1 MSANATSPTTVNTPA
16 TAPLL
21 LKKPFPELFEVG
33 SRVAPVAVGAASV
46 LAAVVGVRPRVTVN
60 VSAEFTTV
68 IVDRAVL
75 LVAEEEEEEEEKE
88 DEEKE
93 EEEEE
98 EKEDVVD
105 ADEKDDVVVMS
116 EELETNDELSDFLD
130 VVKLVGVDEVFVVV
144 RVDFNVVEDAI
155 FEPTEVPLGLL
166 SKM

>member
-75 LVAEEEEEEEEKE
+75 LVAEEEEEEEEEKE
-88 DEEKE
+88 DE

>member
-75 LVAEEEEEEEEKE
+75 LVAEEEDEEEEKE
-88 DEEKE
+88 DEEK
-93 EEEEE
+93 EEE

>member
-1 MSANATSPTTVNTPA
+1 M
-16 TAPLL
+16 
-21 LKKPFPELFEVG
+21 
-33 SRVAPVAVGAASV
+33 
-46 LAAVVGVRPRVTVN
+46 N

-75 LVAEEEEEEEEKE
+75 LVADEDSEEEEKE

-98 EKEDVVD
+98 EEEGEDVVD

-130 VVKLVGVDEVFVVV
+130 VVKLVGVDEVLVVV

>member
-93 EEEEE
+93 EEE
-98 EKEDVVD
+98 KEDVVD

>member
-1 MSANATSPTTVNTPA
+1 M
-16 TAPLL
+16 
-21 LKKPFPELFEVG
+21 
-33 SRVAPVAVGAASV
+33 
-46 LAAVVGVRPRVTVN
+46 N

-75 LVAEEEEEEEEKE
+75 LVADEDSEEEEKE

-98 EKEDVVD
+98 EEEDVVD

-130 VVKLVGVDEVFVVV
+130 VVKLVGVDEVLVVV